1 MSANSKKMDKKEKDR
16 KRKQSNQEDF
26 ETLRE
31 ILSGNTD
38 AFQRIEKKY
47 RGIVSSLIRRMV
59 KNDTDIEDLTQE
71 TFIKVFKALPKFQFE
86 YSFSSWIY
94 RIASNN
100 TIDFLRKKRF
110 NTFSIDQPIGNS
122 DDDNYFEIEDNSFL
136 ADDMVLKDE
145 KRQILDD
152 AIEELPDNY
161 RRIIELRHKKELEY
175 KEIAEILQ
183 IPLGTVKAHLFRAR
197 KLLYEAL
204 KNQKKMLTDKS

>member
-145 KRQILDD
+145 KRQILDE

>member
-1 MSANSKKMDKKEKDR
+1 MDKKEKER

-38 AFQRIEKKY
+38 AFYKIEKKY

-71 TFIKVFKALPKFQFE
+71 TFIKVFKALPNFQFE

-122 DDDNYFEIEDNSFL
+122 EDENYFEIEDTSFL
-136 ADDMVLKDE
+136 ADDFVLREE
-145 KRQILDD
+145 KRQILDE
-152 AIEELPDNY
+152 AIDNLPDNY
-161 RRIIELRHKKELEY
+161 RKIIELRHKKELEY

-204 KNQKKMLTDKS
+204 KNQKSMLTDKN